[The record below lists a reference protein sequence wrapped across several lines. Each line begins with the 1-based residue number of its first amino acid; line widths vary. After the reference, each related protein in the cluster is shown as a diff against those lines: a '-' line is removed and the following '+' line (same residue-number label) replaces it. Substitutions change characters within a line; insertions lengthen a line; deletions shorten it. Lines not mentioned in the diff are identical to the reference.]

1 MPVNKCECGYTLF
14 NQYPA
19 KCREDN
25 ALSRPVAS
33 QVWCITRLAKRPM
46 SLITSPNSSVINLI
60 CSLFIYL
67 YLWKTYGLEYMV
79 LSFSPSG
86 NYSGLSP

>member
-25 ALSRPVAS
+25 ALGRPVAS
-33 QVWCITRLAKRPM
+33 QVLCITRLAKRPM
-46 SLITSPNSSVINLI
+46 SLITNLDSTI
-60 CSLFIYL
+60 
-67 YLWKTYGLEYMV
+67 V
-79 LSFSPSG
+79 
-86 NYSGLSP
+86 